1 MSVGKTFTNMVSRI
15 TFELGQRTD
24 LASNGT
30 IASAINDA
38 VEVYQK
44 ERFRFNELQPLAPFS
59 FNMVPGTAYY
69 GAAADARIPQL
80 YKIDYLNYLL
90 GGEVYRIWRASSPEE
105 VYLANQAG
113 TTQTGQPELFA
124 YDGDT
129 LVFYPY
135 PNVAYPITVGGYLAV
150 AGPTDLVNDTTN
162 PWMNAAERLIR
173 TRAKY
178 EIALHVTRNK
188 DMIAALSPDYGSGGA
203 CERYFNELVGE
214 ANKIRG
220 TSRIRAMQF

>member
-1 MSVGKTFTNMVSRI
+1 MSTGKTFNNMVSRI

-24 LASNGT
+24 LANNGT

-44 ERFRFNELQPLAPFS
+44 ERFRFNELQPLAPFT
-59 FNMVPGTAYY
+59 FNTVPGTVYY
-69 GAAADARIPQL
+69 GVAADARIPQL

-90 GGEVYRIWRASSPEE
+90 GTEVYKISRAVSPEQ

-113 TTQTGQPELFA
+113 ATQTGQPELWA
-124 YDGDT
+124 WDGDSI
-129 LVFYPY
+129 VFYPS
-135 PNVAYPITVGGYLAV
+135 PNIAYPITVGGYLAV
-150 AGPTDLVNDTTN
+150 AGPLPANYGTDTTN

-178 EIALHVTRNK
+178 EIALHVTRNEK
-188 DMIAALSPDYGSGGA
+188 MITMYSPVGGM
-203 CERYFNELVGE
+203 CEKYFEELKGE

-220 TSRIRAMQF
+220 TSRVRAMQF